1 MAIYLKNVNPTI
13 LGNAD
18 PTIEVVQSLTVGSK
32 IGIGTAAPTDKLQLD
47 STGGA
52 NFRIT
57 NTTNSRYA
65 LFGLDSTGS
74 FVKNSNNGNTFRL
87 INANGLAAFTADY
100 STEGFTFV
108 GATNSLLRAYA
119 PSVARF
125 IFQNDARSYSIST
138 ESTNFHVVDQTAS
151 ATRMTM
157 NSSGHVCFGSG
168 APRSLLDLGVDG
180 SALVIGGAGSGGQ
193 LRFGANADANSI
205 QYYDS
210 EFAFR
215 TNQSNGHRFYVNGE
229 KRLEIGGSSN
239 SSNERKVTIYG
250 RFQLTNGSSTGMY
263 FNVSEN
269 ENQAF
274 IGREGGAGSRLGLYY
289 NGWKFRVDSDNA
301 VFSTDVVMDSQR
313 IYLMPNKEVSTDYT
327 GGIAWSS
334 VYSSYGIFKSSGGW
348 SHPYP
353 DLRIAFHTGIQIG
366 GHFGYGGTR
375 FYNNSDMATEI
386 FSVGNGDNLVRV
398 AQGLLVTSGNVG
410 IGTTSALAA
419 LDMGSGGIR
428 LGGVIRTS
436 WPAGA
441 EAWVAAGSNIYYNTG
456 NVGIG
461 TTSPGNKLSVNTPVA
476 ASEASVF
483 ITQAGSYN
491 GKGLLV
497 RRSAVAGVVAPVF
510 AVEDSAGNN
519 YFKVDADG
527 SFSGQN
533 GSSSNFFTIG
543 QGGGGPY
550 LKLNFNGGTKHYRL
564 GTDDTQFYVYDEA
577 AASRRFVISA
587 ATGNVGIGTTSPAA
601 TLDVVGTA
609 KINGLNIG
617 YLNIPQTGS
626 AKTASYSLV
635 VGDVGKFVE
644 LGAGGTIV
652 VPASVF
658 AAGDVVSIVNNTTG
672 TIACTCSAI
681 ALVYKGGTDV
691 DISSFSIATRG
702 IATLFFVNAT
712 TAVVTGNLV

>member
-1 MAIYLKNVNPTI
+1 MPIYLKNVNPTI
-13 LGNAD
+13 LGNTD

-47 STGGA
+47 SAGGA

-100 STEGFTFV
+100 STEGFTFA

-125 IFQNDARSYSIST
+125 ILQNDARSYSIST
-138 ESTNFHVVDQTAS
+138 ESTNFHVIDQTAS

-180 SALVIGGAGSGGQ
+180 SSLIIGGSASGGQ

-205 QYYDS
+205 QYSSS
-210 EFAFR
+210 EFGFR
-215 TNQSNGHRFYVNGE
+215 TDQSNGHRFYVNGE

-239 SSNERKVTIYG
+239 SSSERKVTIYG

-269 ENQAF
+269 ENQVF
-274 IGREGGAGSRLGLYY
+274 IGRHGGAGSDFGIYY
-289 NGWKFRVDSDNA
+289 NGWKFRVNSGNA

-313 IYLMPNKEVSTDYT
+313 IYLMPNKEVSTDYS

-334 VYSSYGIFKSSGGW
+334 ESAMYGIFKSSGGW

-366 GHFGYGGTR
+366 GHSSYGGTR

-386 FSVGNGDNLVRV
+386 FSVGDGDNLVRV
-398 AQGLLVTSGNVG
+398 AKGLLVTSGNVG
-410 IGTTSALAA
+410 IGTTNALAA

-428 LGGVIRTS
+428 LGGQTRTS
-436 WPAGA
+436 WPTTEWAT
-441 EAWVAAGSNIYYNTG
+441 AGSNIYYNTG

-461 TTSPGNKLSVNTPVA
+461 TTSPGNKLTVNALVNY
-476 ASEASVF
+476 SEASVA
-483 ITQAGSYN
+483 ITQSGSFN

-497 RRSAVAGVVAPVF
+497 RRSATAEVVAPVF

-519 YFKVDADG
+519 YFNVAADG
-527 SFSGQN
+527 SFSGTN
-533 GSSSNFFTIG
+533 GVSSGIFTIG

-550 LKLNFNGGTKHYRL
+550 LRLSFNGGTKHYRL
-564 GTDDTQFYVYDEA
+564 GTDDAQFYIHDEA
-577 AASRRFVISA
+577 ASVRRFVIASG
-587 ATGNVGIGTTSPAA
+587 TGNVGIGTTSPAA

-644 LGAGGTIV
+644 LGTGGTIV

-658 AAGDVVSIVNNTTG
+658 AAGDVVSMVNNTNA

-681 ALVYKGGTDV
+681 TLVYKGGTDS

-702 IATLFFVNAT
+702 MATLFFVNAT
-712 TAVVTGNLV
+712 TAVVTGNLA